1 VSSLSTNLSPV
12 SELAIDLDRNGGDAL
27 HRQIEASIRHRI
39 RSGALPAG
47 VVLPPSRALAA
58 ELGVTRGVVVEAYAQ
73 LVAEG
78 YLTSRSGGYT
88 QVAPASAAAAPLAA
102 APSAATPRP
111 GRPARSRSPRPVV
124 DFGYGRCNLAAFPRA
139 AWLRSVRRVLTEAAD
154 ERLGYLDG
162 RGAVELRS
170 ALAAYL
176 NRVRGTNADPE
187 TIVITNGY
195 AQAVSLLMGV
205 LAARGARTVAV
216 EDPSASDDA
225 RPLADALGVNVVG
238 VPVSDDGVRVDAVA
252 QLDADLLILTPSH
265 QWPTG
270 GVLSPQARAAVLGW
284 AQRAGALVLE
294 DDYDAEYRYDRAPI
308 GAMQGLDPNRVAYAG
323 TASKT
328 LAPGFRLGW
337 LILPQELVEPFA
349 EAKLLADRGSPILDQ
364 LTFADFL
371 SRGEFDRHL
380 RRMRPVYRSR
390 RDALLRA
397 LARHLPELKPTGI
410 AAGLHLVAWLPRD
423 LDEATV
429 ITAAANEGVA
439 VAGVTP
445 HRLSPAPRGG
455 LIFGYSDLNERAI
468 ADGITRLARAVSS
481 LREGSTQDQVS
492 GSGQPGAMSTNR
504 L

>member
-1 VSSLSTNLSPV
+1 MTGLRANLSPV
-12 SELAIDLDRNGGDAL
+12 SELAIDLDRDGGDAL
-27 HRQIEASIRHRI
+27 HRQIETSIRQRI

-47 VVLPPSRALAA
+47 VALPPTRALAA

-78 YLTSRSGGYT
+78 YLTSRRGGYT
-88 QVAPASAAAAPLAA
+88 QVAAAAAAAP
-102 APSAATPRP
+102 PAATPRP
-111 GRPARSRSPRPVV
+111 ERPAPPRPVV
-124 DFGYGRCNLAAFPRA
+124 DFGYGRGNVAAFPRA
-139 AWLRSVRRVLTEAAD
+139 AWLRSARRALTDAPD

-195 AQAVSLLMGV
+195 AQAVSLLIGV

-225 RPLADALGVNVVG
+225 RPIAKALGLNMVG
-238 VPVSDDGVRVDAVA
+238 VPVGDDGVRVDAVA
-252 QLDADLLILTPSH
+252 ELDADVLILTPSH

-270 GVLSPQARAAVLGW
+270 GVLSPRARAAVLAW
-284 AQRAGALVLE
+284 AQRTGALVLE

-308 GAMQGLDPNRVAYAG
+308 GAMQGLDPDRVVYAG

-328 LAPGFRLGW
+328 MAPGFRIGW
-337 LILPQELVEPFA
+337 LILPRELIEPFA

-380 RRMRPVYRSR
+380 RRMRPMYRSR
-390 RDALLRA
+390 RDALLAA
-397 LARHLPELKPTGI
+397 LAQHLPELEPDGI
-410 AAGLHLVAWLPRD
+410 AAGLHLVAWLPQD
-423 LDEATV
+423 LEEPTV
-429 ITAAANEGVA
+429 IAAAARQGVA

-445 HRLSPAPRGG
+445 YRLSPAPRGG
-455 LIFGYSDLNERAI
+455 LIFGYSNLNERAI
-468 ADGITRLARAVSS
+468 AAGITRLARAVSH
-481 LREGSTQDQVS
+481 LREG
-492 GSGQPGAMSTNR
+492 MSTGTTPST
-504 L
+504 

>member
-1 VSSLSTNLSPV
+1 MSGSRTNLSPV
-12 SELAIDLDRNGGDAL
+12 SELAIDLDRNGGGAL
-27 HRQIEASIRHRI
+27 HHQIETSIRQRI

-47 VVLPPSRALAA
+47 VALPPTRALAA

-88 QVAPASAAAAPLAA
+88 QVASASAAAAP
-102 APSAATPRP
+102 PSAALPSAAPPSAALGP
-111 GRPARSRSPRPVV
+111 GRTARPRSPRPVV

-187 TIVITNGY
+187 TIIITNGY
-195 AQAVSLLMGV
+195 AQAAALLMGV

-225 RPLADALGVNVVG
+225 RPIAHALGLSVVS
-238 VPVSDDGVRVDAVA
+238 VPVGDDGVRVDAVA
-252 QLDADLLILTPSH
+252 QLDADVLILTPSH

-270 GVLSPQARAAVLGW
+270 GVLSPQARAAVLAW
-284 AQRAGALVLE
+284 AQRTGALVLE

-308 GAMQGLDPNRVAYAG
+308 GAMQGLDPGRVAYAG

-337 LILPQELVEPFA
+337 LILPRELVEPFA
-349 EAKLLADRGSPILDQ
+349 EAKLLADRGSPIVDQ

-380 RRMRPVYRSR
+380 RRMRPIYRSR
-390 RDALLRA
+390 RDALLGA
-397 LARHLPELKPTGI
+397 LAEHLPELEPAGI
-410 AAGLHLVAWLPRD
+410 AAGLHLVAWLPQD

-429 ITAAANEGVA
+429 IAAAAREEVA
-439 VAGVTP
+439 IAGVTP
-445 HRLSPAPRGG
+445 YRLSPASRGG
-455 LIFGYSDLNERAI
+455 LIFGYSNLNERAI
-468 ADGITRLARAVSS
+468 ADGVARLARAVSG
-481 LREGSTQDQVS
+481 LREGMASAR
-492 GSGQPGAMSTNR
+492 G
-504 L
+504 

>member
-1 VSSLSTNLSPV
+1 
-12 SELAIDLDRNGGDAL
+12 
-27 HRQIEASIRHRI
+27 
-39 RSGALPAG
+39 
-47 VVLPPSRALAA
+47 
-58 ELGVTRGVVVEAYAQ
+58 
-73 LVAEG
+73 
-78 YLTSRSGGYT
+78 
-88 QVAPASAAAAPLAA
+88 
-102 APSAATPRP
+102 
-111 GRPARSRSPRPVV
+111 
-124 DFGYGRCNLAAFPRA
+124 
-139 AWLRSVRRVLTEAAD
+139 
-154 ERLGYLDG
+154 
-162 RGAVELRS
+162 
-170 ALAAYL
+170 
-176 NRVRGTNADPE
+176 
-187 TIVITNGY
+187 
-195 AQAVSLLMGV
+195 VSLLMGV

-225 RPLADALGVNVVG
+225 RPLADALGVDVVG

-337 LILPQELVEPFA
+337 LILPRELVEPFA

-468 ADGITRLARAVSS
+468 ADGITRLARAISS
-481 LREGSTQDQVS
+481 LR
-492 GSGQPGAMSTNR
+492 AA
-504 L
+504 

>member
-1 VSSLSTNLSPV
+1 VSGLRTNLSPV
-12 SELAIDLDRNGGDAL
+12 SELAIGLDRGAGAL
-27 HRQIEASIRHRI
+27 HRQIEASIRQRI

-47 VVLPPSRALAA
+47 VALPPTRALAT
-58 ELGVTRGVVVEAYAQ
+58 ELGVARGVVVEAYGQ

-78 YLTSRSGGYT
+78 YLTSRAGGYT
-88 QVAPASAAAAPLAA
+88 LVAHAAAAPPAA
-102 APSAATPRP
+102 APPAPTLGP
-111 GRPARSRSPRPVV
+111 GRPAPPRPPRPVV

-139 AWLRSVRRVLTEAAD
+139 AWLRSVRRVLTDAPD

-162 RGAVELRS
+162 RGAAELRS

-176 NRVRGTNADPE
+176 NRVRGTSADPDR
-187 TIVITNGY
+187 IVITNGY
-195 AQAVSLLMGV
+195 AQAVSLLIGV

-225 RPLADALGVNVVG
+225 RPHARSLGLTVTG
-238 VPVSDDGVRVDAVA
+238 VPVGDDGVRVDAVA
-252 QLDADLLILTPSH
+252 GLSADLLILTPSH

-270 GVLSPQARAAVLGW
+270 GVLSPQARTAILAW
-284 AQRAGALVLE
+284 AQRTGAFVLE

-308 GAMQGLDPNRVAYAG
+308 GAMQGLDPDRVAYAG

-337 LILPQELVEPFA
+337 LVLPGDLIEPFA

-380 RRMRPVYRSR
+380 RRMRPIYRSR
-390 RDALLRA
+390 RDTLLRA
-397 LARHLPELKPTGI
+397 LAQHLPGLEPAGI

-423 LDEATV
+423 TDEATV
-429 ITAAANEGVA
+429 IEAAAREGVA
-439 VAGVTP
+439 VAGVAP
-445 HRLSPAPRGG
+445 YRLSPAPRGG
-455 LIFGYSDLNERAI
+455 LIFGYSSLNERAI
-468 ADGITRLARAVSS
+468 TDGITRLARAAGPVPTRTRRPRPEAGRAHRASPA
-481 LREGSTQDQVS
+481 
-492 GSGQPGAMSTNR
+492 GSGHGS
-504 L
+504 